1 MLIFLLFLTLEIE
14 GEYYIQIDHSSSPS
28 NLFFLDEGFLNPGV
42 GYGVVG
48 MNLNPA
54 VLASTNNFNFYTGF
68 SMTGEGNF
76 EFDDTVM
83 VGGIEEQI
91 IIPFGANY
99 RELGGIDFF
108 GVSKRI
114 GPVSVGISYTSG
126 YKWGFETGLNGRV
139 SGDFTPEEPYKFT
152 HEDHPDIPEEDTIV
166 IDVPIEGGISVT
178 TDRPLRAEYSASPIL
193 IGAATG
199 FGPLKLGAGLKFTNY
214 SLTGK
219 GRFSVLPDNFSVELI
234 YDDVLSPTGTLWD
247 VNLKGN
253 AYIDDTL
260 FTGGLS
266 GEYKST
272 QTSFILG
279 AILDAK
285 ILKLS
290 LAYEF
295 GNSYNLKGDY
305 NWLFK
310 FVSDFPEDFEID
322 TSGMVVDTI
331 NNEIYGDVG
340 VIISDIPK
348 EINSESGYEDLYF
361 AACNSIKAAVQLD
374 LFLFRLGLNGFVDF
388 STEEG
393 IRLNRL
399 VAGASFGL
407 PIPVIDVNM
416 GLVGS
421 FIWLD
426 TDDGDFFLPSLTAGL
441 SLGYKHDNFRVDFPL
456 KFNISQFMFNSIA
469 DELGEEEFDFWGNIN
484 FGLGIG
490 ISL

>member
-1 MLIFLLFLTLEIE
+1 MILLILLTLEIE
-14 GEYYIQIDHSSSPS
+14 GEYYIQIDHASSSS

-42 GYGVVG
+42 GFGVVG

-54 VLASTNNFNFYTGF
+54 VLASTDNFDFYTGF
-68 SMTGEGNF
+68 SLTGEGSF

-83 VGGIEEQI
+83 VGGIVEPI
-91 IIPFGANY
+91 VIPFGANY

-114 GPVSVGISYTSG
+114 GPVSIGISYTSG

-139 SGDFTPEEPYKFT
+139 SGDFTPEEPYEFT

-166 IDVPIEGGISVT
+166 IDVPIRGGISII

-214 SLTGK
+214 SLK
-219 GRFSVLPDNFSVELI
+219 GQGGFSVLPDSFSVTLQ

-247 VNLKGN
+247 VNLTGN
-253 AYIDDTL
+253 VYIDDTL
-260 FTGGLS
+260 FAGGLS
-266 GEYKST
+266 GDYKST

-285 ILKLS
+285 LLKLS

-295 GNSYNLKGDY
+295 GNSYNLTGNYD
-305 NWLFK
+305 WLFK

-322 TSGMVVDTI
+322 TTGMVVDTI

-348 EINSESGYEDLYF
+348 KINSEIGYDDLYF
-361 AACNSIKAAVQLD
+361 AGCNSIKAAVQLD
-374 LFLFRLGLNGFVDF
+374 LFLFRLGLNGFIDF
-388 STEEG
+388 STKEG

-426 TDDGDFFLPSLTAGL
+426 TDDGDFFLPSVTAGL
-441 SLGYKHDNFRVDFPL
+441 SLGYKHDNFSVNFPL

-469 DELGEEEFDFWGNIN
+469 GELGEEEFDFWGNVN